1 MKLFN
6 EDLSEA
12 EIKAHKQ
19 WARSNYK
26 VHSPIKGIWHPIVQE
41 ECAKMNKEYHLDFM
55 DDTLTACEES
65 IDNIKK
71 YVDNINAK
79 IDSNLKT
86 KEPEIIGDDYPT
98 YEDSVKQTLAEKEP
112 TIEDQ
117 SEMEE
122 HQHGCYEHMLD
133 TFDWWQEYLAQQG
146 PDGVLNIALEIIKY
160 ADKLKAANSNS
171 CCGDSDCN
179 G

>member
-6 EDLSEA
+6 EDLSPA

-26 VHSPIKGIWHPIVQE
+26 VHSPIKGIWHPIVQG
-41 ECAKMNKEYHLDFM
+41 ECAKMNQEYHLDFM
-55 DDTLTACEES
+55 DDKITACEKS
-65 IDNIKK
+65 MDNIEK
-71 YVDNINAK
+71 YVDSINAK
-79 IDSNLKT
+79 IDSNLGT

-98 YEDSVKQTLAEKEP
+98 YEDIVKKAHEEIAQAEKEP

-122 HQHGCYEHMLD
+122 HQHGSWCSPNTRKFCRPQRLSR
-133 TFDWWQEYLAQQG
+133 TTG
-146 PDGVLNIALEIIKY
+146 C
-160 ADKLKAANSNS
+160 S
-171 CCGDSDCN
+171 CRAYCRGTCAFP
-179 G
+179 